1 MRDADRDT
9 LKAGTNGGQIDG
21 FIPSVNGALVP
32 ETGSMT
38 TLIVH
43 DQPLVGE
50 GIKSL
55 LGEMDIFCDFEYAS
69 NAAEALRKLE
79 GGSVDL
85 VFLGLFLCD
94 EGSLDILAKIRN
106 FDAAV
111 PVIVLSDTESASVIR
126 KAVQNGASG
135 FIVETAPRE
144 VMIHAI
150 NMAITGQRLALLP
163 LSAISQPDNGSDN
176 ARVPFNDIADLR
188 DRYARL
194 TEQEAR
200 VLGYIREGMSNKEI
214 ARELGI
220 FEGTVKVHVKS
231 VFRKLHAK
239 NRTMAAL
246 MAAGVMMHAGSGDT
260 AGH

>member
-1 MRDADRDT
+1 MLKMRTTDQSRI
-9 LKAGTNGGQIDG
+9 NS
-21 FIPSVNGALVP
+21 PLVGVASP
-32 ETGSMT
+32 VEVSEESSAMT

-55 LGEMDIFCDFEYAS
+55 LGDMDIFCDFEYAS
-69 NAAEALRKLE
+69 NAAEALQILE
-79 GGSVDL
+79 GGSIDL

-94 EGSLDILAKIRN
+94 EGSLEILAKIRN
-106 FDAAV
+106 FDSDV

-150 NMAITGQRLALLP
+150 NLAVTGQQLALLP
-163 LSAISQPDNGSDN
+163 LSSISQPEARDNG

-188 DRYARL
+188 DRYSRL

-200 VLGYIREGMSNKEI
+200 VLGFIREGMSNKEI

-246 MAAGVMMHAGSGDT
+246 MAAGVLMGSGAE
-260 AGH
+260 AGGH